1 MGSRVLLVDDHPV
14 VQMGMNSFIERNRL
28 FKEVDI
34 AGTGK
39 EAVGLI
45 KANRSTPDYYQM
57 AIVDIN
63 LPDYEAL
70 ALVKFIMDNC
80 PTTPILMFSMEPP
93 KLYLKRLLQAGVK
106 GFISKTSPDDELL
119 FAIKSIIAGRTYFAS
134 DLMTEVMNADDADD
148 DPFTEATSN
157 LSSRES
163 EILSLLIRGKT
174 PQEIC
179 DLLNLHKSSVATY
192 RSRVFEKIGV
202 KSNFELY
209 QWALKEGLIHP

>member
-1 MGSRVLLVDDHPV
+1 MGSRILIIDDHPV
-14 VQMGMNSFIERNRL
+14 VQIGMKSFIERNRL
-28 FKEVDI
+28 FDEIDI

-39 EAVGLI
+39 EAVKFI
-45 KANRSTPDYYQM
+45 KEHRGKKDYYQM

-80 PTTPILMFSMEPP
+80 PNIPIMMFSMEPP
-93 KLYLKRLLQAGVK
+93 KLYVKRLLNQGVK
-106 GFISKTSPDDELL
+106 GYISKTASDDELL
-119 FAIKSIIAGRTYFAS
+119 FAIKSIIAGRTYFSS
-134 DLMTEVMNADDADD
+134 DIMTEIVSADDEEDSFSD
-148 DPFTEATSN
+148 ATSD

-163 EILSLLIRGKT
+163 EILSLLIRGKSSK
-174 PQEIC
+174 EIC
-179 DLLNLHKSSVATY
+179 ELLNLHKSSVATY
-192 RSRVFEKIGV
+192 RTRVFEKIGV